1 MVIFARIFLII
12 KGVVVAM
19 DNMLET
25 IYNIFM
31 SKLQDLEM
39 GHVLKDSDLCEIW
52 NLIHAYELIDDN
64 VISIKE
70 QKQIIEYYGE
80 N

>member
-1 MVIFARIFLII
+1 MEIFARIYLMI

-19 DNMLET
+19 DNILET

-39 GHVLKDSDLCEIW
+39 GHVLKDIDLCEIW
-52 NLIHAYELIDDN
+52 DLIHAYELLDN
-64 VISIKE
+64 GIIGIKE
-70 QKQIIEYYGE
+70 QKQIINYYGE
-80 N
+80 

>member
-1 MVIFARIFLII
+1 MI
-12 KGVVVAM
+12 KGAVVVM
-19 DNMLET
+19 DNILEA
-25 IYNIFM
+25 IYDIFM

-39 GHVLKDSDLCEIW
+39 GHVLKDSDLCDIW
-52 NLIHAYELIDDN
+52 NLIHAYELIDN
-64 VISIKE
+64 NIISIKE

>member
-1 MVIFARIFLII
+1 
-12 KGVVVAM
+12 VVAM

-31 SKLQDLEM
+31 SKLKDLEM
-39 GHVLKDSDLCEIW
+39 GHVLKDSDLCEI
-52 NLIHAYELIDDN
+52 LSIIHAYELIDN
-64 VISIKE
+64 NIISTKE

-80 N
+80 I

>member
-1 MVIFARIFLII
+1 
-12 KGVVVAM
+12 M
-19 DNMLET
+19 DNILET
-25 IYNIFM
+25 IYDIFM

-39 GHVLKDSDLCEIW
+39 GHVLKDSDLCEVL
-52 NLIHAYELIDDN
+52 NLIHVYELIDN
-64 VISIKE
+64 NIISTKE

>member
-1 MVIFARIFLII
+1 
-12 KGVVVAM
+12 M

-52 NLIHAYELIDDN
+52 NIICAYELIDDN
-64 VISIKE
+64 IISTKE

-80 N
+80 I

>member
-1 MVIFARIFLII
+1 M
-12 KGVVVAM
+12 VAM

-25 IYNIFM
+25 IYDIFM

-52 NLIHAYELIDDN
+52 NIIHAYELIDDN
-64 VISIKE
+64 IISIKE

-80 N
+80 

>member
-1 MVIFARIFLII
+1 M
-12 KGVVVAM
+12 VAM

-25 IYNIFM
+25 IYDIFM

-52 NLIHAYELIDDN
+52 NMIHAYELIDDN
-64 VISIKE
+64 MISIKE